1 MSSFPSIRIEGGL
14 LGPEL
19 LDQVIAA
26 DVPGQKPADFGLE
39 PKRNLTD
46 EIAAAFADSR
56 ALWGVFQNRLSHL
69 SEADLANSMTRDSWV
84 IPFLSLLG
92 YELTY
97 NQRSHEIDGQTFAIS
112 HSTASPRPSDPS
124 RRSPRAEADGR
135 GTKAEPST
143 LNPQPSTTVR
153 PGPLNPQRSTL
164 NDSEPRPPTCDR
176 LSALSDIPGLSA
188 PAPSPPPDRTQ
199 KVAGNLLNRKEA
211 RPRTVKTLTAFI
223 KAQLNNQATD
233 VAVGEVLAQLKQGGM
248 LTLPDGKVTY
258 PPATI

>member
-56 ALWGVFQNRLSHL
+56 ALWGVFQNRLSNL
-69 SEADLANSMTRDSWV
+69 SEIDLATSMTRDSWV

-97 NQRSHEIDGQTFAIS
+97 NQRAHEIDGQTFAIS
-112 HSTASPRPSDPS
+112 HSAASPRPTLNSQ
-124 RRSPRAEADGR
+124 
-135 GTKAEPST
+135 PST
-143 LNPQPSTTVR
+143 LNSQPST
-153 PGPLNPQRSTL
+153 LNSQPSTL
-164 NDSEPRPPTCDR
+164 NSQPSTLNFFRRPAYSR
-176 LSALSDIPGLSA
+176 RRRA
-188 PAPSPPPDRTQ
+188 
-199 KVAGNLLNRKEA
+199 AG
-211 RPRTVKTLTAFI
+211 T
-223 KAQLNNQATD
+223 
-233 VAVGEVLAQLKQGGM
+233 
-248 LTLPDGKVTY
+248 
-258 PPATI
+258 